1 VVCWMRGVREDLSSF
16 PGNSGVIVRVYG
28 RQTTANDF
36 RGPAYPLKLLF
47 VLAGGTT
54 QTRMEKV
61 STLSMAAR

>member
-1 VVCWMRGVREDLSSF
+1 MSF